1 MKRILIAILL
11 CAALLTAF
19 AACGG
24 SPAEGKPTTDAAAPA
39 PATFTLIVTLP
50 DGTQNT
56 HEITTEKQ
64 LLGEALQDEGLIERD
79 ATGMVVKVE
88 GVEASW
94 DNDQAY
100 WSFLIDGT
108 YANHGV
114 DGEIVAAGKVYE
126 LKYTKD

>member
-1 MKRILIAILL
+1 MKRMITVILL
-11 CAALLTAF
+11 GVFLLAAF

-24 SPAEGKPTTDAAAPA
+24 SPADAETTTAAAASA
-39 PATFTLIVTLP
+39 PVTFTLIVTLP

-79 ATGMVVKVE
+79 DKGMVVKVE
-88 GVEASW
+88 GIEASW

-100 WSFLIDGT
+100 WSFEIDGT

-126 LKYTKD
+126 LKYTKG